1 MKCAKTL
8 FFVFCAL
15 LAAGTAG
22 AQKLYKYVDEN
33 GRTRYTDRPPI
44 DMTGRASEQL
54 NSQGTVVKRNAAA
67 LTPEEIAAQAAEE
80 QKKREAA
87 AIARE
92 ENRKN
97 RALLATYPSI
107 KDIDDARAR
116 ALTNNAEATRQIAL
130 RISDLERRRVK
141 LEKDSAPYTDKNKPL
156 PAELKREA
164 FEIESDLRAQ
174 NELLAVKKQEVPVIN
189 AKYDEDKRRYQ
200 QITGIVAPPAASVA
214 TKAAQ

>member
-54 NSQGTVVKRNAAA
+54 NSQGTVVKRNSAA

-116 ALTNNAEATRQIAL
+116 ALANNAEATRQIAL

-141 LEKDSAPYTDKNKPL
+141 LEKDSAPYKDKNKPL

>member
-44 DMTGRASEQL
+44 DMTGRASELL

-67 LTPEEIAAQAAEE
+67 LTPEEIAAQEAEE
-80 QKKREAA
+80 QRKREAA

-92 ENRKN
+92 ENRRN

-116 ALTNNAEATRQIAL
+116 ALANNSEATRQITL
-130 RISDLERRRVK
+130 RISDLDRRRQK
-141 LEKDSAPYTDKNKPL
+141 LAQEAANYQDKPM
-156 PAELKREA
+156 PAEIKRES
-164 FEIESDLRAQ
+164 FEVESDLRAQ
-174 NELLAVKKQEVPVIN
+174 NELLALKKQEVAGIN
-189 AKYDEDKRRYQ
+189 ARYDEDKRRYQ
-200 QITGIVAPPAASVA
+200 QITGIVAPASASVA

>member
-8 FFVFCAL
+8 FIVFCAL

-54 NSQGTVVKRNAAA
+54 NSQGTVVRRNAAA
-67 LTPEEIAAQAAEE
+67 LTPEEIAAQEAEE
-80 QKKREAA
+80 QKRREAA

-116 ALTNNAEATRQIAL
+116 ALANNAESTRQIKL
-130 RISDLERRRVK
+130 RISDLERRRQK
-141 LEKDSAPYTDKNKPL
+141 LAQEAANHQGKPM
-156 PAELKREA
+156 PSEIKRES
-164 FEIESDLRAQ
+164 FEVESDLRAQ
-174 NELLAVKKQEVPVIN
+174 NELLAVKEQEVAGIN

-200 QITGIVAPPAASVA
+200 QITGIVAPPSASVA

>member
-8 FFVFCAL
+8 FIVFCAL

-67 LTPEEIAAQAAEE
+67 LTPEELAAQEEAER
-80 QKKREAA
+80 KRRETA

-92 ENRKN
+92 EARKN

-107 KDIDDARAR
+107 KDIEDARRR
-116 ALTNNAEATRQIAL
+116 ALENNAEAVRQIKL
-130 RISDLERRRVK
+130 RIADLDRRRAK
-141 LEKDSAPYTDKNKPL
+141 LEKDVAPYKDKPL
-156 PAELKREA
+156 PAELRRES
-164 FEIESDLRAQ
+164 FEVESDLRAQ
-174 NELLAVKKQEVPVIN
+174 NELLEVKQQEVIAIN
-189 AKYDEDKRRYQ
+189 ARYDEDKRRYQ
-200 QITGIVAPPAASVA
+200 QITGTAPPPSASVA

>member
-8 FFVFCAL
+8 FIVFCAL

-54 NSQGTVVKRNAAA
+54 NSQGTVVRRNAAA
-67 LTPEEIAAQAAEE
+67 LTPEEIAAREE
-80 QKKREAA
+80 EERKKREAA

-116 ALTNNAEATRQIAL
+116 ALANNTESTRQIKL
-130 RISDLERRRVK
+130 RIADLERRHAK
-141 LEKDSAPYTDKNKPL
+141 LEKDAAPYKDKPL
-156 PAELKREA
+156 PAELRRES
-164 FEIESDLRAQ
+164 FEIDSDLRAQ
-174 NELLAVKKQEVPVIN
+174 RELLEVKQQEVTAIN
-189 AKYDEDKRRYQ
+189 ARYDEDKRRYQ
-200 QITGIVAPPAASVA
+200 QITGITAAPSASVA
-214 TKAAQ
+214 Q

>member
-1 MKCAKTL
+1 MKCARTL

-54 NSQGTVVKRNAAA
+54 NSQGTVVRRNAAA
-67 LTPEEIAAQAAEE
+67 LTPEEIAAQEAEE

-87 AIARE
+87 AIVRE

-116 ALTNNAEATRQIAL
+116 ALANNAEAVRQISL
-130 RISDLERRRVK
+130 RIADLDRRRAK
-141 LEKDSAPYTDKNKPL
+141 LEKDAAPYGDKPL
-156 PAELKREA
+156 PAELKRDS

-174 NELLAVKKQEVPVIN
+174 NELLALKRQEVIGIN
-189 AKYDEDKRRYQ
+189 ARYDEEKRRYQ
-200 QITGIVAPPAASVA
+200 QITGIVAPPSASVA

>member
-8 FFVFCAL
+8 FIVFCAL

-54 NSQGTVVKRNAAA
+54 NSQGTVVKRNAPA
-67 LTPEEIAAQAAEE
+67 LTPEEIAAQEEAER
-80 QKKREAA
+80 KKREAA

-92 ENRKN
+92 ETRKN

-107 KDIDDARAR
+107 KDIEDARRR
-116 ALTNNAEATRQIAL
+116 ALENNAEAVRQIKL
-130 RISDLERRRVK
+130 RIADLDRRRAQ
-141 LEKDSAPYTDKNKPL
+141 LEKDVVPYKDKPL
-156 PAELKREA
+156 PAELRRES
-164 FEIESDLRAQ
+164 FEVESDLRAQ
-174 NELLAVKKQEVPVIN
+174 NELLEVKQQEVTAIN
-189 AKYDEDKRRYQ
+189 ARYDEDKRRYQ
-200 QITGIVAPPAASVA
+200 QITGTAPPPSASVA
-214 TKAAQ
+214 TKATK

>member
-8 FFVFCAL
+8 FIVFCAL

-54 NSQGTVVKRNAAA
+54 NSQGTVVKRNSAA
-67 LTPEEIAAQAAEE
+67 LTPEEIAAREE
-80 QKKREAA
+80 EERKKREAA

-107 KDIDDARAR
+107 KDIDDARER
-116 ALTNNAEATRQIAL
+116 ALANNTEATRQIKL
-130 RISDLERRRVK
+130 RIADLDKRREK
-141 LEKDSAPYTDKNKPL
+141 LKKQ
-156 PAELKREA
+156 AELGEGGDLAASLNKRSLHEV
-164 FEIESDLRAQ
+164 ESDLRAQ
-174 NELLAVKKQEVPVIN
+174 NALLEVKEKEVEAIN
-189 AKYDEDKRRYQ
+189 ARYDEDRRRYL
-200 QITGIVAPPAASVA
+200 QITGARTAPSAPVA
-214 TKAAQ
+214 TKAR

>member
-8 FFVFCAL
+8 FIVFCAL

-54 NSQGTVVKRNAAA
+54 NSQGTVVKRNSAA
-67 LTPEEIAAQAAEE
+67 LTPEEIAAREE
-80 QKKREAA
+80 EERKKREAA

-107 KDIDDARAR
+107 KDIDDARER
-116 ALTNNAEATRQIAL
+116 ALANNTEATRQIKL
-130 RISDLERRRVK
+130 RIADLDKRREK
-141 LEKDSAPYTDKNKPL
+141 LRKQ
-156 PAELKREA
+156 AELGEGGDLAAPRIKRDLYEV
-164 FEIESDLRAQ
+164 ESDLRAQ
-174 NELLAVKKQEVPVIN
+174 NALLEVKEKEVEAIN
-189 AKYDEDKRRYQ
+189 ARYDEDRRRYL
-200 QITGIVAPPAASVA
+200 QITGASTTPSAPVA
-214 TKAAQ
+214 TKAR

>member
-54 NSQGTVVKRNAAA
+54 NSQGTVVKRNSAA

-116 ALTNNAEATRQIAL
+116 ALANNAEATRQIAL

>member
-8 FFVFCAL
+8 FIVFCAL

-67 LTPEEIAAQAAEE
+67 LTPEEIAAHEE
-80 QKKREAA
+80 EERKKREAA

-92 ENRKN
+92 ETRKN
-97 RALLATYPSI
+97 RALLATYPSG
-107 KDIDDARAR
+107 KDIEDARRR
-116 ALTNNAEATRQIAL
+116 ALENNAEAVRQIKL
-130 RISDLERRRVK
+130 RIADLDRRRTK
-141 LEKDSAPYTDKNKPL
+141 LEKDVAPYKDQDKPL
-156 PAELKREA
+156 PAELRRES

-174 NELLAVKKQEVPVIN
+174 RELLEVKQQEVAAIN
-189 AKYDEDKRRYQ
+189 ARYDEDKRRYE
-200 QITGIVAPPAASVA
+200 QITGTAPPPSASVA
-214 TKAAQ
+214 TKAAK

>member
-8 FFVFCAL
+8 FIVFCAL

-54 NSQGTVVKRNAAA
+54 NSQGTVIKRSSAA
-67 LTPEEIAAQAAEE
+67 LTPEEIAAREEAER
-80 QKKREAA
+80 KKREAA

-107 KDIDDARAR
+107 KDIDDARRR
-116 ALTNNAEATRQIAL
+116 ALENNAESVRQIKL
-130 RISDLERRRVK
+130 RLADLDRRRVR
-141 LEKDSAPYTDKNKPL
+141 LEKASEPYKGKTL
-156 PAELKREA
+156 PPELRRES

-174 NELLAVKKQEVPVIN
+174 NELLEVKQQEVTAIN
-189 AKYDEDKRRYQ
+189 ARYDEDKRRYQ
-200 QITGIVAPPAASVA
+200 QITGLGAAPSASVA

>member
-8 FFVFCAL
+8 FIVFCAL

-22 AQKLYKYVDEN
+22 AQRLYKYVDEN

-67 LTPEEIAAQAAEE
+67 LTAEEIAAREE
-80 QKKREAA
+80 EERKKREAA
-87 AIARE
+87 AIVRE

-116 ALTNNAEATRQIAL
+116 ALANNSESTRQIKL
-130 RISDLERRRVK
+130 RIADLQRRQAK
-141 LEKDSAPYTDKNKPL
+141 LEKDAAPYRDKDKPL
-156 PAELKREA
+156 PSDLRRES
-164 FEIESDLRAQ
+164 FEVESDLRAQ
-174 NELLAVKKQEVPVIN
+174 RELLEIKQQEITAIN
-189 AKYDEDKRRYQ
+189 ARYDEDKRRYQ
-200 QITGIVAPPAASVA
+200 QITGISAAPSASVA
-214 TKAAQ
+214 Q